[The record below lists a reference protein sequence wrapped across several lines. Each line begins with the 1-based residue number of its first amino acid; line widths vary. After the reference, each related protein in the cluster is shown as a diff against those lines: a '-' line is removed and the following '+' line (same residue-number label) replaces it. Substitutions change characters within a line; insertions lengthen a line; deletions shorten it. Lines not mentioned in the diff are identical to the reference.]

1 MDAMYT
7 ATATAIGGRNGEVST
22 DDGIVK
28 FKLSIPKSMGGPGV
42 PGATNPE
49 QLFASGYAAC
59 FGSALEFVAKQKKVQ
74 VQSVEVTA
82 HVGIGA
88 KAGGGFQL
96 GASLDVRLPG
106 VDHATAQSLV
116 DAAHQVCPYSNATR
130 GNMEVNLRVLD

>member
-7 ATATAIGGRNGEVST
+7 ATATATGGRNGEVAT

-28 FKLSIPKSMGGPGV
+28 FRLSIPKSMGGPGV
-42 PGATNPE
+42 AGATNPE

-59 FGSALEFVAKQKKVQ
+59 FGSAVEFVARQRKVQ
-74 VQSVEVTA
+74 LQSVEVTA

-96 GASLDVRLPG
+96 GAALDVRLPG
-106 VDHATAQSLV
+106 VDRPTAQSLV